1 MSRQP
6 FSMLRAAFWM
16 LAAIVAVELLS
27 TMFALAACGWMLL
40 TKAWPLG
47 SCADL
52 GPQIREVWS
61 EALAAI
67 LALLLA
73 ARGNGN
79 GPKPPPGGTDG
90 PTP

>member
-1 MSRQP
+1 MARRP

-16 LAAIVAVELLS
+16 LAAIVAVQLLS

-40 TKAWPLG
+40 TQAWPLG
-47 SCADL
+47 SCANL

-61 EALAAI
+61 EALATI

-73 ARGNGN
+73 SRGNG
-79 GPKPPPGGTDG
+79 KPPDADNS
-90 PTP
+90 